1 MGIETSPELGGAG
14 CSFTSAILA
23 IEGALWSS
31 SLVALLPRAPSRAAS
46 VFARSHSLPA
56 PELAKVDA
64 SVSVLCDV
72 HNTLVRWRKARRRLT
87 LQVDTL
93 IRKYATTK
101 LQEKYLPKLSE
112 SSVRS
117 SPPTRG

>member
-23 IEGALWSS
+23 IEGALRPS
-31 SLVALLPRAPSRAAS
+31 AGALPRAVPPRLTPLLLPSAHAA
-46 VFARSHSLPA
+46 V
-56 PELAKVDA
+56 ELAKVDA

-117 SPPTRG
+117 SPPARG